1 MTDRSVLPR
10 QRREEPSAGGSR
22 QPCVILREYLR
33 QDDPVGY
40 VRSLQETS
48 QALKKAQNDLDA
60 ARQRVL
66 SAARRKVAADVRAGK
81 AQRIA
86 AETDD
91 ILTKCAS
98 EVYDA
103 RRDASIRL
111 RDSRESLKLLSDY
124 YTSRISRQMALIRR
138 LQLFC
143 NLRVHHESTLM
154 TLFNLTGAYQ
164 MKIDARNAVAEHSGS
179 SPSDDKDD

>member
-1 MTDRSVLPR
+1 MTDRLM
-10 QRREEPSAGGSR
+10 QEELQEQAAGGSG
-22 QPCVILREYLR
+22 QACLILRQYLR
-33 QDDPVGY
+33 QDDPVSY
-40 VRSLQETS
+40 VRNLQTRS
-48 QALKKAQNDLDA
+48 QELQKAQNDLAA
-60 ARQRVL
+60 ARKRVL
-66 SAARRKVAADVRAGK
+66 AAARRKVAADVRAGK

-91 ILTKCAS
+91 VLARCAS
-98 EVYDA
+98 EVYDT
-103 RRDASIRL
+103 RRDASTRL

-143 NLRVHHESTLM
+143 NLRVHHESTLI

-164 MKIDARNAVAEHSGS
+164 MKIDARNAVAENSGS
-179 SPSDDKDD
+179 SPSDDSKND